1 MCAELTAS
9 CMSTGQPRYYLLLTG
24 IHRFLAPLFTSIA
37 NLLGT
42 STPPT
47 AMIQLKPGIPP
58 ASLSKPSHSAARR
71 KNRMERKKN
80 GGLRFKRVFS
90 DPAIAPFDQIE
101 WGRRTAEITDDGG
114 RVIFKQEDIE
124 VPKNWSALAT
134 KIAVSKYF
142 YGDIANGT
150 DPYKGGRETSV
161 RQLIHRVTRTITD
174 CGIADSYFADAE
186 AAETFYDELT
196 WLCLNQHGAFNSPVW
211 FNVGLYHQYGVGKG
225 AGAGNYF
232 YNSETGEAERAT
244 SQYEYPQGSACFIQ
258 SVGDTMEDIM
268 RLATS
273 EAMLFKFGSGTGTDL
288 SSLRSTREK
297 LSGGGKPSGP
307 LSFLKVYDKIANVVK
322 SGGKTR
328 RAAKMNTLKDWHPD
342 IEEFIDA
349 KQNEEKKAW
358 ALIEQG
364 YDGSYNGDAYGS
376 VMYQNENLS
385 VRVSDEFMNA
395 AVDGREWVTKNVRDG
410 SPCDKKD
417 ARGLLR
423 KIAEGTYI
431 CGDPGMQ
438 FDSTIHKWHTCKGTG
453 RQNSTNPCSE
463 YLFPDNTACNLASLN
478 LMKFKG
484 EDEVFDVERFK
495 AAVRLFITAQEI
507 LVDNASYPIKEIA
520 ENSHIFRTLGL
531 GYANLG
537 SLIMSYGYGY
547 DTVEGRALCGAI
559 TAIMT
564 GEAYE
569 QSALLAKTM
578 GPFPGYREAR
588 CSGVSKPAAKDN
600 VASMLEVIELHREA
614 VEEIPDVEE
623 FGYLKKEAT
632 RAWDRAT
639 DLGKRHGYRNAQV
652 TVLAPTGTISF
663 LMDCDTTG
671 IEPDIALVKYKLLAG
686 GGMLKIVNQTIRPA
700 LEHLGY
706 AEDEI
711 ARSIEHVDLF
721 DTIEDATP
729 GADHSAVLAG
739 RAEAGRFY
747 PTPLRAEH
755 LPIFDCAFRAH
766 LGERSLHY
774 MAHLRMMAA
783 AQPFLSGAISKTVNM
798 PENATVDDIMNT
810 YVEGWRLGLKSIAI
824 YRDGSKRSAPL
835 NTRKTRDMGAFDGA
849 MDVIAK
855 PEELQKL
862 ILELEEEIAMLR
874 SRLDQPIRHRMPD
887 TRMSLTHR
895 FEIAGHEGYIT
906 VGLYEDGQPGELLIT
921 MWKEGST
928 IGGLMDTV
936 GTLTSIALQYGV
948 PLESLVKKFAYQRFE
963 PSGFT
968 KNPDIR
974 NATSITDYVFRYLGC
989 QFIKGYKEATSPNRA
1004 QPEFPLKEIAEMEK
1018 KAINRPVAELPRTAE
1033 KELIDVITS
1042 HSPGEGN
1049 PKVITTGYT
1058 YADRVKEALGNMFMD
1073 IVCSHCGSDK
1083 VIRAGACGVCT
1094 ECGTSQGCS

>member
-1 MCAELTAS
+1 
-9 CMSTGQPRYYLLLTG
+9 
-24 IHRFLAPLFTSIA
+24 
-37 NLLGT
+37 
-42 STPPT
+42 
-47 AMIQLKPGIPP
+47 MIQLKPGIPP
-58 ASLSKPSHSAARR
+58 ASLNEPSKLAERQ
-71 KNRMERKKN
+71 KNRAEKKKN
-80 GGLRFKRVFS
+80 TGLRFKRVFS
-90 DPAIAPFDQIE
+90 DATVSPFDQIE
-101 WGRRTAEITDDGG
+101 WERRTAEINDDSGK
-114 RVIFKQEDIE
+114 VIFKQENIE
-124 VPKNWSALAT
+124 LPKSWSALAT

-142 YGDIANGT
+142 YGDIGNGT
-150 DPYKGGRETSV
+150 DPHKGGRETSV

-174 CGIADSYFADAE
+174 WGIADDYFADTE
-186 AAETFYDELT
+186 AAETFHDELT

-211 FNVGLYHQYGVGKG
+211 FNVGLYHQYGVGRG

-232 YNSETGEAERAT
+232 YNRETGKAERAA

-258 SVGDTMEDIM
+258 SVDDTMEDIM
-268 RLATS
+268 RLAMS
-273 EAMLFKFGSGTGTDL
+273 EAMLFKYGSGTGTDL

-307 LSFLKVYDKIANVVK
+307 LSFLKVYDQVANVVK

-349 KQNEEKKAW
+349 KQKEEKKAW
-358 ALIEQG
+358 ALVEQG

-385 VRVSDEFMNA
+385 VRVSDEFMEA
-395 AVDGREWVTKNVRDG
+395 ALEGREWWTRRVRDG
-410 SPCDKKD
+410 KPCERKD
-417 ARGLLR
+417 ARTLLR
-423 KIAEGTYI
+423 KIAEGTHV

-438 FDSTIHKWHTCKGTG
+438 FDSTIHKWHTCKGTD

-463 YLFPDNTACNLASLN
+463 YLFLDNTACNLASLN
-478 LMKFKG
+478 LMKFKAADG
-484 EDEVFDVERFK
+484 DFDVERFK
-495 AAVRLFITAQEI
+495 AAVRIFITAQEI
-507 LVDNASYPIKEIA
+507 IVDNASYPIKEIA

-537 SLIMSYGYGY
+537 SLVMSYGFGY
-547 DTVEGRALCGAI
+547 DSVEGRALCGAI

-569 QSALLAKTM
+569 QSARLAQAI
-578 GPFPGYREAR
+578 GPFPGYHDAR
-588 CSGVSKPAAKDN
+588 ANGVPKPVAKDN
-600 VASMLEVIELHREA
+600 VASMLEVIDLHRCA
-614 VEEIPDVEE
+614 VREISDAEE
-623 FGYLKKEAT
+623 FAHLKEEA
-632 RAWDRAT
+632 AKVWESAAE
-639 DLGKRHGYRNAQV
+639 LGKRHGYRNAQV

-686 GGMLKIVNQTIRPA
+686 GGMLKIVNQTVKPA
-700 LEHLGY
+700 LEKLDY
-706 AEDEI
+706 NSEEMERII
-711 ARSIEHVDLF
+711 AHIDAF
-721 DTIEDATP
+721 DTIEDITDTDGSKISSGLKP
-729 GADHSAVLAG
+729 
-739 RAEAGRFY
+739 
-747 PTPLRAEH
+747 EH
-755 LPIFDCAFRAH
+755 LSVFDCAFKPFK
-766 LGERSLHY
+766 GERSLNY

-798 PENATVDDIMNT
+798 PEAATVDDIMNT

-835 NTRKTRDMGAFDGA
+835 NTRKTKDMGTVEDIDAL
-849 MDVIAK
+849 DVTV
-855 PEELQKL
+855 ERDEFQKR
-862 ILELEEEIAMLR
+862 ILELEEELATVR

-906 VGLYEDGQPGELLIT
+906 VGLYEDGQPGELFIT
-921 MWKEGST
+921 MSKEGST

-948 PLESLVKKFAYQRFE
+948 PLESLAKKFAYQRFE

-974 NATSITDYVFRYLGC
+974 HATSITDYVFRWLAC
-989 QFIKGYKEATSPNRA
+989 QFIKGYKEATAPNRV
-1004 QPEFPLKEIAEMEK
+1004 QPELPLKEIAEIEK
-1018 KAINRPVAELPRTAE
+1018 KAVNRPVTDLQRTGE
-1033 KELIDVITS
+1033 KELIDVITNN
-1042 HSPGEGN
+1042 SPHDGSPQIAGN
-1049 PKVITTGYT
+1049 GGS
-1058 YADRVKEALGNMFMD
+1058 YAERVKAALGNMFME
-1073 IVCSHCGSDK
+1073 ITCSVCGSDK